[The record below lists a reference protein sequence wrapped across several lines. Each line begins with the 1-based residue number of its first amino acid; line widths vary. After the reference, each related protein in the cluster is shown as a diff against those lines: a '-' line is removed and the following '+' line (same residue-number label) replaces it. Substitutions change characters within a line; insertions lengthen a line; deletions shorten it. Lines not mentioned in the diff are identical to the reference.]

1 VGGWFKIVGVDDPTQ
16 QIRPGHLDARLVA
29 AIGVGW

>member
-1 VGGWFKIVGVDDPTQ
+1 VDDPTQ